1 MELSLVF
8 YGVIIWVLA
17 DLCRVQE
24 GLRLL
29 YAVASL
35 FASLVAGPVAVL
47 VFLLLRRLLRLFVR
61 ILDAQSPDG
70 MLVLLLLGS
79 IVLASAVFAL
89 TFRGLLMLA
98 GKLFV
103 RWQRIT
109 PAQYARFFCGRKISG
124 LEQDCQQA
132 GR

>member
-1 MELSLVF
+1 MEPFLVVF
-8 YGVIIWVLA
+8 YVVIIWVLA
-17 DLCRVQE
+17 DICRVQE

-47 VFLLLRRLLRLFVR
+47 VFLLLQRLLRLFVALG
-61 ILDAQSPDG
+61 ILADG
-70 MLVLLLLGS
+70 MLLLLFLGS